1 MAPGSSSHPD
11 RRFMAFAKKRGWR
24 YAVLG
29 LDLSLKEGLPSRGV
43 WRGILRDIS
52 PVRKDGGLSVT
63 WPKGKTGATV
73 SLGGQGWLIIGPFG
87 RGEKESGAASGA
99 DLIPAMAGMLADA
112 TEIRERLT
120 AATATLDAVLRL
132 GRAFADIKDLKEL
145 IASTLVPEL
154 VNLLKADRGSVFLID
169 EEKKELFSVV
179 AMGVEFREIRFPT
192 DRGLSGFVARTG
204 RKLNIKDAYEDSR
217 FNPEVDRKTGYRTKT
232 VLAVPM
238 TDPQGHRFGV
248 VQVINKLDGKA
259 FGRDDE
265 ELLMAFTAEAST
277 AIINAR
283 LVEEQRELFDSAISA
298 MAAALDARDQLT
310 AGHTQRVTEY
320 GLGIGRSLSLA
331 PRQLRRLRTAAMLHD
346 LGKIGTPDAVLK
358 KPGSLTPEEFEIIKR
373 HAAYTRTIVHN
384 LRLPA
389 DMTGLE
395 LESSGHHERMDGS
408 GYPDGV
414 KGDRIPLVS
423 RILAVA
429 DVFDA
434 ITSKRHYREAMPI
447 EQALDTIR
455 KGSGSHFDPRII
467 EAFLRYFEAEL
478 RPRFAAGTDAQ
489 RPAAA

>member
-1 MAPGSSSHPD
+1 MAAPAPSWPD
-11 RRFMAFAKKRGWR
+11 RRFLAFAKKQGWR

-43 WRGILRDIS
+43 WRNILRELS
-52 PVRKDGGLSVT
+52 PVRKDGTLSVS
-63 WPKGKTGATV
+63 WPKGETGATV
-73 SLGGQGWLIIGPFG
+73 SLGRQGWLIIGPFRKG
-87 RGEKESGAASGA
+87 DKGNGA

-112 TEIRERLT
+112 SVMRERLV
-120 AATATLDAVLRL
+120 ATTTTLDAVLHL
-132 GRAFADIKDLKEL
+132 GRAFANIKDLKEL

-169 EEKKELFSVV
+169 EEKKELYSVV

-204 RKLNIKDAYEDSR
+204 RTLNVKDAYEDSR
-217 FNPEVDRKTGYRTKT
+217 FNPEVDRKTGYRTRS

-248 VQVINKLDGKA
+248 VQVINKLDAKD

-265 ELLMAFTAEAST
+265 ELLRAFTAEAST

-310 AGHTQRVTEY
+310 AGHTQRVAEY
-320 GLGIGRSLSLA
+320 GIGIGRSLGLP

-358 KPGSLTPEEFEIIKR
+358 KPGSLTPEEYEVIKR

-384 LRLPA
+384 LRLPG
-389 DMTGLE
+389 DMTGLDT
-395 LESSGHHERMDGS
+395 ESSGHHERMDGS
-408 GYPDGV
+408 GYPDGI
-414 KGDRIPLVS
+414 KGDSIPLVS

-455 KGSGSHFDPRII
+455 KGSGSQFDPRMI

-478 RPRFAAGTDAQ
+478 RPRFTGGASAAGLA
-489 RPAAA
+489 